1 MLGPR
6 CGFTQFASAITQF
19 RVVITTI
26 IIPQDGGQV
35 KDPTRFDLEFGNG
48 NKSLR
53 IKACS
58 AVWSWLSI
66 FARISSPM

>member
-66 FARISSPM
+66 LARISSPM